1 MYKNA
6 VKSEIRNGGD
16 LRGTHC
22 AAGYLCLEFWLT
34 IHTIICVL
42 HFFLI
47 YIVLQCGNKINYVQV
62 VISVYMPW
70 SQNFMWNFYLCL
82 GLWSLTPVEIK
93 GLL

>member
-1 MYKNA
+1 MVGIDVA
-6 VKSEIRNGGD
+6 
-16 LRGTHC
+16 
-22 AAGYLCLEFWLT
+22 LT
-34 IHTIICVL
+34 VWQDICVL
-42 HFFLI
+42 NFGSQFTQLFVFSIFFI